1 VWDYVRASGNLFGL
15 ADAEGALT
23 PTERQAI
30 VSIAQ
35 EIEKKFF
42 SSPQQDH
49 RPWVTPLPTYLRL
62 TDPNDNVPR
71 FQGNGGSL

>member
-15 ADAEGALT
+15 AYAEEALT

-35 EIEKKFF
+35 EIERKFF

-49 RPWVTPLPTYLRL
+49 RPWVTPLPNISQV
-62 TDPNDNVPR
+62 DQP
-71 FQGNGGSL
+71 

>member
-1 VWDYVRASGNLFGL
+1 MRIEVWDYVRASGNLFGL
-15 ADAEGALT
+15 AYAEGALT

-35 EIEKKFF
+35 EIERKFF

-49 RPWVTPLPTYLRL
+49 RPWVTPLPNISQVDR
-62 TDPNDNVPR
+62 P
-71 FQGNGGSL
+71 